1 MPNGSYNALW
11 TFEWMVDKEL
21 RSNVRDIIR
30 KVTKTDVRIYDSE
43 QISKHFVNYF
53 VDISKYVDYI

>member
-1 MPNGSYNALW
+1 
-11 TFEWMVDKEL
+11 MVDKEL

-30 KVTKTDVRIYDSE
+30 EVTKTDVRIYASK

-53 VDISKYVDYI
+53 VSLSKYLDYLYIVVIHF

>member
-21 RSNVRDIIR
+21 RSNVRDTIR
-30 KVTKTDVRIYDSE
+30 EVTKTDERIYASE

-53 VDISKYVDYI
+53 VDLSKYVDYI

>member
-21 RSNVRDIIR
+21 RSNVRDTIR
-30 KVTKTDVRIYDSE
+30 EVTKTDSE
-43 QISKHFVNYF
+43 DLCFSTNFQTFC
-53 VDISKYVDYI
+53 

>member
-53 VDISKYVDYI
+53 VDLSKYVDYI